1 MLFSTI
7 MLVLI
12 LSKHAQHRPPFIF
25 LFSDNTKDFK
35 GHLISKANYGL
46 PTSSKKRMDEFD
58 LFAFLFFTENKSN
71 SSVRFLEESTAR
83 QSAF

>member
-1 MLFSTI
+1 MSINDYQRFSI
-7 MLVLI
+7 ILDPPKGQLI
-12 LSKHAQHRPPFIF
+12 LKPM
-25 LFSDNTKDFK
+25 
-35 GHLISKANYGL
+35 YGL
-46 PTSSKKRMDEFD
+46 LTSSKKRMDEFD